1 MLYGEQSLP
10 KDPSVFPSGGWGGG
24 GGGVWDAPPFSPH
37 QLKICSSP
45 HLQKSLEQAAPH
57 QIVIPP
63 YQTYPTGLSTTYAI
77 NTNREAYIPHEP
89 QNPHEGSSRSKIFE
103 FSMRSRL

>member
-24 GGGVWDAPPFSPH
+24 SGMGALP
-37 QLKICSSP
+37 
-45 HLQKSLEQAAPH
+45 
-57 QIVIPP
+57 IPP